1 MPTHSA
7 DNERVKHR
15 YLLYLK
21 EARRLSESSI
31 DTAMAAIAR
40 FEAYTKHRDFRRFH
54 IKQAVA
60 FKRSLSEA
68 VSARTGE
75 RLSSSTVLATLNALR
90 AFFEW
95 LAMQPGYRSRI
106 AHPDAHYFALSE
118 RETRIAKT
126 TLERPVPTVEQILR
140 VLRHMPFETEIQLR
154 NRALVAFTLLTGA
167 RDGAI
172 ATMKLKHVNIEQRKI
187 VQDAREVRTKF
198 AKSFESWFFPVGDE
212 VHSIV
217 DGWVSF
223 LLYEKLFGSGD
234 PVFPATLVGL
244 NQDHHFRAEGLSRDH
259 WSNATPIR
267 LIFKQA
273 FTAAGLPYANP
284 HSFRKTL
291 AQLGERLCHTPE
303 EFKAWS
309 QNLGHE
315 QVLTTF
321 SSYGHVR
328 SDRQAE
334 LICGMGQRRPTK
346 SSDGEILQRVMQV
359 LAERRNTRPESP
371 L

>member
-1 MPTHSA
+1 
-7 DNERVKHR
+7 
-15 YLLYLK
+15 LYLK

-31 DTAMAAIAR
+31 DAAMAAIAK
-40 FEAYTKHRDFRRFH
+40 FEAYTRHRDFRRFH
-54 IKQAVA
+54 IRQAVA
-60 FKRSLSEA
+60 FKRNLSEA

-75 RLSSSTVLATLNALR
+75 RLSSSTVLAILNALR

-106 AHPDAHYFALSE
+106 AHSDADYFALSE

-126 TLERPVPTVEQILR
+126 TLERPVPTIEQILR
-140 VLRHMPFETEIQLR
+140 VLRHMPFQTEIQLR
-154 NRALVAFTLLTGA
+154 NRALIAFTLLTGA

-172 ATMKLKHVNIEQRKI
+172 ATMKLRHVDIKQSKI

-212 VHSIV
+212 VLSIV
-217 DGWVSF
+217 DAWVNF
-223 LLYEKLFGSGD
+223 LLHEKLFGLSD
-234 PVFPATLVGL
+234 PVFPTTRVGL
-244 NQDHHFRAEGLSRDH
+244 NQDHHYQAEGLSRDH

-273 FTAAGLPYANP
+273 FIAADLPYANP

-291 AQLGERLCHTPE
+291 AQLGERLCRTPE

-334 LICGMGQRRPTK
+334 LIRSLGQPPLTT
-346 SSDGEILQRVMQV
+346 SPDGEVLRRLMQV
-359 LAERRNTRPESP
+359 LAERQITRPESP